1 MRVPDLVCRVGKGFS
16 AEGMFKP
23 GSNEQELNSRRGE
36 GSIPDREQHRQ
47 RVGGGL
53 KEKNVGEADG
63 GRPVCSTK
71 HRVGGG
77 RHEIGQ
83 GPNHSILTTVGSH

>member
-1 MRVPDLVCRVGKGFS
+1 MGKAFLQKECLNWDL
-16 AEGMFKP
+16 MD
-23 GSNEQELNSRRGE
+23 EQELNSRRGE

-63 GRPVCSTK
+63 GRPVVQSTELEA
-71 HRVGGG
+71 VGM
-77 RHEIGQ
+77 R
-83 GPNHSILTTVGSH
+83 